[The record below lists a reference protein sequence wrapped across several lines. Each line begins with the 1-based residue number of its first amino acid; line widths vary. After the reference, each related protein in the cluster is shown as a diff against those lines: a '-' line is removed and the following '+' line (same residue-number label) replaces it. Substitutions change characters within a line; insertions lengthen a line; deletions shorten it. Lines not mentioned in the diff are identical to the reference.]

1 MRGGLGAVRS
11 TVDRRAASSRLAGA
25 GATQVK
31 SLPEDTPILRFRL
44 MAIFAAQ
51 MFDFVTFTI
60 MVERHGVQAELNPIV
75 AASFLTGGLPILF
88 FVKLALVMLVGAT
101 IVILGRRQ
109 SPIAVPSKL
118 ASLVTVAAVTG
129 GVFGGWTNAITI

>member
-1 MRGGLGAVRS
+1 MRGILGGVPSA
-11 TVDRRAASSRLAGA
+11 VDRSASPPDRRPAGA
-25 GATQVK
+25 AETRT
-31 SLPEDTPILRFRL
+31 LPEDTPILRFRL
-44 MAIFAAQ
+44 TAIFAAQ

-101 IVILGRRQ
+101 IVILGRRE
-109 SPIAVPSKL
+109 SPIEVPSKL
-118 ASLVTVAAVTG
+118 ASLITVAAVIG
-129 GVFGGWTNAITI
+129 GVFGGWTNALTI

>member
-1 MRGGLGAVRS
+1 MRGDLGAVRS
-11 TVDRRAASSRLAGA
+11 AVDRPASAASRSPA
-25 GATQVK
+25 GATQVQ

-44 MAIFAAQ
+44 IAIFAAQ

-88 FVKLALVMLVGAT
+88 FVKLALVMLVGST
-101 IVILGRRQ
+101 IVILGRRE

-118 ASLVTVAAVTG
+118 ASLVTVAAVIG